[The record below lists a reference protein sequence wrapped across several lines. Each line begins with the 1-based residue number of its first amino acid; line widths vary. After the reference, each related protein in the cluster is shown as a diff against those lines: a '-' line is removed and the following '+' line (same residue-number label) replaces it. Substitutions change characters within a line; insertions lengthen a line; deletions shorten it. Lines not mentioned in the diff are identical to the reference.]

1 MPTLKD
7 SKIPGIQY
15 LRGVA
20 AMAVLLFHFEHLLP
34 SGHLGVD
41 IFFVISG
48 FVITNQI
55 NKMHELNTQEFL
67 RKFLSSRIR
76 RLMPALSTI
85 LIVSGLIY
93 GTILIFIEDI
103 QYMKSSSF
111 YSWLYLQNYFAYFNS
126 GNYFSKENSLNW
138 LLPHWSL
145 AVEMQIY
152 FFYLIV
158 MILIRKINFKYQL
171 NILIAA
177 ALTSFTIWLLFSQI
191 SPSAFIGMPLNFSF
205 YSPITRFWEFAAGA
219 ISYITVTRIKVR
231 HRHFNIEKISLA
243 IILLMLLLP
252 TDHFKASSI
261 LMIAPVLVTAFFCA
275 FCSTSNFTLTKSIVH
290 KILVKLGD
298 ASYPIYLTHSVILFI
313 ISFNEKSSKVNFAV
327 YLGLTLLLGIGIH
340 QLIEKKFKH
349 RKATKYALAYWA
361 VVPLILLGSD
371 SALRNE
377 NALLSPRIATPKYA
391 GDIKASCFQNSGTG
405 CVTGSNLDILLVG
418 DSQAGSLS
426 RVIDEISQELELS
439 YSPYWLN
446 GCPFFPVNTAS
457 ALEKDSG
464 DNRKCSIYSEAT
476 INLIKRASPKIV
488 FIVNSIYAYK
498 DFRDSDF
505 MKFVQFLDNQSS
517 STTQFILVDK
527 IPSLPKPITLTYSR
541 ITKDMP
547 QVFSYSNEST
557 EINFG
562 RSTNSKIRLLDP
574 RFILCDGNLCSF
586 QKNSKILYKD
596 QTHLSV
602 DGARLLKNYLI
613 ENIRQYIK

>member
-55 NKMHELNTQEFL
+55 NKMHELNTREFL

-103 QYMKSSSF
+103 QYMKSSTF

-191 SPSAFIGMPLNFSF
+191 SPSAFIGMPSNFSF

-219 ISYITVTRIKVR
+219 ISYIIVARKKVR
-231 HRHFNIEKISLA
+231 RRHFNIGKVSLS
-243 IILLMLLLP
+243 IILLTLLLP
-252 TDHFKASSI
+252 TDLFRASSI

-275 FCSTSNFTLTKSIVH
+275 FCTTSNFTFNKSIGH

-313 ISFNEKSSKVNFAV
+313 ISFNEKSNKMNFAV
-327 YLGLTLLLGIGIH
+327 YLGLTLLFGIGIH
-340 QLIEKKFKH
+340 QLIEKRFKH
-349 RKATKYALAYWA
+349 RKTTKYALAYWA
-361 VVPLILLGSD
+361 LVPLILLGSD

-377 NALLSPRIATPKYA
+377 NLFLSPRIATPQYA
-391 GDIKASCFQNSGTG
+391 GDLKASCFQNAAPE
-405 CVTGSNLDILLVG
+405 CVNSSNLDILLVG

-426 RVIDEISQELELS
+426 QVIDEISQELQLS

-476 INLIKRASPKIV
+476 IEVIKDANPKIV
-488 FIVNSIYAYK
+488 FIVNSIYSYK
-498 DFRDSDF
+498 NFKGSDF
-505 MKFVQFLDNQSS
+505 VKFVQFLDNLNL

-527 IPSLPKPITLTYSR
+527 IPSLPKPISLTYSR
-541 ITKDMP
+541 IMRDVP

-557 EINFG
+557 EIELGQSSISN
-562 RSTNSKIRLLDP
+562 IMLLNP
-574 RFILCDGNLCSF
+574 KSIFCDSNLCLL
-586 QKNSKILYKD
+586 QKNSKFLYKD

-602 DGARLLKNYLI
+602 DGARVLQNYLF
-613 ENIRQYIK
+613 ENIYQYIK

>member
-1 MPTLKD
+1 M
-7 SKIPGIQY
+7 
-15 LRGVA
+15 
-20 AMAVLLFHFEHLLP
+20 
-34 SGHLGVD
+34 
-41 IFFVISG
+41 
-48 FVITNQI
+48 
-55 NKMHELNTQEFL
+55 
-67 RKFLSSRIR
+67 
-76 RLMPALSTI
+76 
-85 LIVSGLIY
+85 
-93 GTILIFIEDI
+93 
-103 QYMKSSSF
+103 
-111 YSWLYLQNYFAYFNS
+111 
-126 GNYFSKENSLNW
+126 
-138 LLPHWSL
+138 
-145 AVEMQIY
+145 
-152 FFYLIV
+152 
-158 MILIRKINFKYQL
+158 
-171 NILIAA
+171 
-177 ALTSFTIWLLFSQI
+177 
-191 SPSAFIGMPLNFSF
+191 
-205 YSPITRFWEFAAGA
+205 
-219 ISYITVTRIKVR
+219 
-231 HRHFNIEKISLA
+231 
-243 IILLMLLLP
+243 
-252 TDHFKASSI
+252 
-261 LMIAPVLVTAFFCA
+261 
-275 FCSTSNFTLTKSIVH
+275 
-290 KILVKLGD
+290 
-298 ASYPIYLTHSVILFI
+298 
-313 ISFNEKSSKVNFAV
+313 
-327 YLGLTLLLGIGIH
+327 
-340 QLIEKKFKH
+340 
-349 RKATKYALAYWA
+349 
-361 VVPLILLGSD
+361 GSD

-488 FIVNSIYAYK
+488 FIVNSIYSYK
-498 DFRDSDF
+498 EFRDSDF

-527 IPSLPKPITLTYSR
+527 IPSLPKPISLTYSR
-541 ITKDMP
+541 ITKDMQ

-602 DGARLLKNYLI
+602 DGARFLKNYLI